1 MSADKYRAKTK
12 NICKKLL
19 CNVTWKVIISVVSL
33 TLRLLAL
40 YFLISFV
47 LHSMLL
53 FPEILY
59 CNAGIFLNIKII
71 QSIIILCYR
80 ALYFRGSRI
89 YENKDVVWY

>member
-1 MSADKYRAKTK
+1 
-12 NICKKLL
+12 
-19 CNVTWKVIISVVSL
+19 
-33 TLRLLAL
+33 
-40 YFLISFV
+40 
-47 LHSMLL
+47 MLL